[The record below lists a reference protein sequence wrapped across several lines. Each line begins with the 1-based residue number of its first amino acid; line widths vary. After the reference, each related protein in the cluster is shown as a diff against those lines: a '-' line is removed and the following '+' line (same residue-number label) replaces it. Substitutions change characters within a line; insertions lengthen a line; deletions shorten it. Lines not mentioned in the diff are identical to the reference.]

1 MLDEAELAGQELLA
15 ELAVR
20 EKQAHARMRLLAAP
34 CDRLDSTVAGQ
45 ADAAR
50 KLPPNRGMIRQ
61 KLTGL
66 SITNCKAGVTNAVV
80 LAVSREQHAVISAF
94 KTSMFT
100 VRSFLIRH
108 ACPRH
113 TSEFEN
119 QRLQALRQA

>member
-1 MLDEAELAGQELLA
+1 MKTDGGTRADLARSVLSVPPLA
-15 ELAVR
+15 RNADF
-20 EKQAHARMRLLAAP
+20 AP
-34 CDRLDSTVAGQ
+34 NA
-45 ADAAR
+45 
-50 KLPPNRGMIRQ
+50 NRAMIRQ

-119 QRLQALRQA
+119 EPLQALRQA